1 VKPAISRTGGRD
13 LQFRSADDA
22 RRTSARDRTRSR
34 GDGGAGSV
42 RLGLFVNEP
51 DELREYRK
59 DFLFIR
65 SQRRTSE
72 AIAHH
77 VRRVAIGV
85 VVTGLLYVLWQGV
98 MLAIGRVPQ

>member
-1 VKPAISRTGGRD
+1 M
-13 LQFRSADDA
+13 QEEQA
-22 RRTSARDRTRSR
+22 REIARE
-34 GDGGAGSV
+34 AAV
-42 RLGLFVNEP
+42 MAVQEVFYRLGLFVDEP

-72 AIAHH
+72 AIGLHI
-77 VRRVAIGV
+77 RRVALGV
-85 VVTGLLYVLWQGV
+85 LVSGLLYVLWQGI

>member
-1 VKPAISRTGGRD
+1 MMQEEEGREI
-13 LQFRSADDA
+13 A
-22 RRTSARDRTRSR
+22 REA
-34 GDGGAGSV
+34 AAMAV
-42 RLGLFVNEP
+42 QEVFYRLGLFVDEP

-59 DFLFIR
+59 DFAFMR

-85 VVTGLLYVLWQGV
+85 VVTGMLYVLWQGV
-98 MLAIGRVPQ
+98 MLAIGRGPQ